1 MNPGVE
7 EVLSTAIPKPWSI
20 LIVEDHE
27 LTREGLMY
35 ALPKNGDFTVV
46 ATAENGQKA
55 IQAFTHHQP
64 DLILMD
70 IGLPLMDGI
79 EATRQIKALSKAVK
93 VIILTSH
100 QAPEEVFAALA
111 SGADAYCLKD
121 ICVERLAQ
129 VGELV
134 MKGGVWLDPAIAAM
148 VLNALP
154 VSHSASKLSSNTLV
168 GPLAHDAQDM
178 GSTGS
183 RVKYRTEL
191 TERELDVLTE
201 IVNGKSNKE
210 IALALEI
217 SLHTVKTHVCNII
230 QKLSVDDRT
239 QAAIKA
245 LREGL
250 V

>member
-1 MNPGVE
+1 MNLGVE
-7 EVLSTAIPKPWSI
+7 EVSSTVILKPWAT

-27 LTREGLMY
+27 LTRDGLKY
-35 ALPKNGDFTVV
+35 ALPKNGEFTVV

-55 IQAFTHHQP
+55 IQAFNQYRP
-64 DLILMD
+64 ALVLMD
-70 IGLPLMDGI
+70 IGLPVMDGI
-79 EATRQIKALSKAVK
+79 EATRQLKALSTDVK

-100 QAPEEVFAALA
+100 QASEEVFAALA

-121 ICVERLAQ
+121 ISVERLAQ

-134 MKGGVWLDPAIAAM
+134 MEGGVWLDPSIAAM

-154 VSHSASKLSSNTLV
+154 ASSAASQPPSGTLTN
-168 GPLAHDAQDM
+168 AKDAQDLAS
-178 GSTGS
+178 GGT